1 MITKNLENEL
11 LTLLH
16 AIEELESDF
25 PEINSRKIN
34 IFEAAGLVR
43 QEIRHSKALAFLLNP
58 NGTHGLGDLFFKK
71 LITNSQ
77 LASKYH
83 NANLE
88 SSPSALKMALNDFED
103 LVVRLEDMQIDIL
116 MWSPKNKLVFA
127 IENKV
132 GASEGK
138 DQLPR
143 YRRKINENQRFN
155 DYKKLF
161 IYLTADGDEGS
172 DNDWIP
178 ISYKLITEILDD
190 MIVKASM
197 SAETKLFISH
207 YIELIRKHIVNEEN
221 EEFKSAC
228 LSLYGKHKVV
238 FDLIY
243 ENIDLG
249 GSKIEAINKFKEEF
263 KQKIKV
269 NHSSNVWLSFVP
281 NELHKIMADIEFT
294 KDFHRQTKPI
304 VFFFNLN
311 ADRIK
316 LTIEVGP
323 IKDLETRNKLV
334 KALFK
339 KIKNTEKEARSD
351 IYTRVWTKSEKLDQ
365 DIDDINFDK
374 IFEVMKTLYS
384 QTDGLIEKIETSL
397 TETFE
402 SDPQN

>member
-25 PEINSRKIN
+25 PEINSQKIN

-71 LITNSQ
+71 LITHSH
-77 LASKYH
+77 LVDRYH
-83 NANLE
+83 NSNSE
-88 SSPSALKMALNDFED
+88 FSPSPLKMSLNDFED

-116 MWSPKNKLVFA
+116 MWSPKNKLVLA

-132 GASEGK
+132 GASEGE

-143 YRRKINENQRFN
+143 YTRKINENHRFK
-155 DYKKLF
+155 DYKRLF
-161 IYLTADGDEGS
+161 IYLTAEGDEGS
-172 DNDWIP
+172 DTNWIP

-190 MIVKASM
+190 MLVKASM
-197 SAETKLFISH
+197 SAETKLFISN

-228 LSLYGKHKVV
+228 LSLYGKHKIV

-249 GSKIEAINKFKEEF
+249 GSRVEAINKFKEEF
-263 KQKIKV
+263 KEKIKV

-281 NELHKIMADIEFT
+281 NGLHRIMADIVFT
-294 KDFHRQTKPI
+294 RDFHRQTKPI
-304 VFFFNLN
+304 VFFFNLY

-323 IKDLETRNKLV
+323 IKDLEIRNKLV
-334 KALFK
+334 KTLFK
-339 KIKNTEKEARSD
+339 EIKNSEKEARSD

-365 DIDDINFDK
+365 DIDDTNIDK
-374 IFEVMKTLYS
+374 IFEIMKTLYS
-384 QTDGLIEKIETSL
+384 QTDDLIKKIETSL
-397 TETFE
+397 IETFKG
-402 SDPQN
+402 DPQN